1 MLVYSRNTL
10 ISLCNWYKAFKKLS
24 GPLHG
29 SVVRPVLTEV
39 WEKLAFYNLLAN
51 TRGQRGGNHLRN
63 RRSIATVNFTAR
75 SDGASNSSNK
85 GSNCSNLLNIHIDT

>member
-1 MLVYSRNTL
+1 MVVYSRNTL
-10 ISLCNWYKAFKKLS
+10 ISLHNWYKTFKKLS
-24 GPLHG
+24 APLHG
-29 SVVRPVLTEV
+29 SVVGPVSTEV

-75 SDGASNSSNK
+75 SDGASNSSQK
-85 GSNCSNLLNIHIDT
+85 GLKYSH